1 MLRAHG
7 LTFVFAVLALALT
20 GGAIATGLALAPGD
34 QALAARDLLTRSD
47 LGSAWKGGAVKA
59 TSAPLS
65 CPGYNPKSTAVKTGR
80 AAARFTATG
89 IQIDDTVAVLAQNR
103 MLAPFWKA
111 TYSAGFLP
119 CLKSAFFLQMPPN
132 VAVASAAKVAFPR
145 YGKYTNAYRIV
156 YETPVASGR
165 PVIGVYDLVAIGNA
179 RTQVVLTFKAGLG
192 TATQV
197 TANQKALV
205 RAEAKIAY
213 IAAKRAFS

>member
-1 MLRAHG
+1 VLRAHG
-7 LTFVFAVLALALT
+7 LILVTAVALALT
-20 GGAIATGLALAPGD
+20 GGALASRTALAPGD
-34 QALAARDLLTRSD
+34 QALAAKDLLTRAD

-65 CPGYNPKSTAVKTGR
+65 CPGYNPRSGAVTTGR

-89 IQIDDTVAVLAQNR
+89 IQIDHSVAVLAQDR

-119 CLKSAFFLQMPPN
+119 CLKSAFFLQMPPST
-132 VAVASAAKVAFPR
+132 AVASAAKVTFPK

-156 YETPVASGR
+156 YETPVASGK
-165 PVIGVYDLVAIGNA
+165 PVIGVYDLIAIGNA

-192 TATQV
+192 TAAQV
-197 TANQKALV
+197 TGNQKALV
-205 RAEAKIAY
+205 QAEAKIAY